1 MSSKTIT
8 TTTTTTTNSNTK
20 VFPMKKNNKKKSKVQ
35 DELDRLRKS
44 KHFRALGDALDY
56 FSD

>member
-1 MSSKTIT
+1 MSSNT
-8 TTTTTTTNSNTK
+8 TTTTATTNNNTK

-35 DELDRLRKS
+35 DDLDRLRKS
-44 KHFRALGDALDY
+44 KHFRVLGDVFDY

>member
-1 MSSKTIT
+1 MSSN
-8 TTTTTTTNSNTK
+8 TTTTTTNNNTK

-35 DELDRLRKS
+35 DDLDRLRKS
-44 KHFRALGDALDY
+44 KHFRALGDAFDY